1 MAYSN
6 FTRPG
11 EIFSVLVEADG
22 HDTVSR
28 IERFFDSI
36 TVMYINVDVKNT
48 LMIPTSGVGYVLY
61 FGRMSTHRRSSRIPS
76 TMSARTYSEIMTRKI

>member
-11 EIFSVLVEADG
+11 EIFSILVETDG
-22 HDTVSR
+22 HDTVSC

-36 TVMYINVDVKNT
+36 TMVYINVNVKNT
-48 LMIPTSGVGYVLY
+48 LMIPTSGVGYVL
-61 FGRMSTHRRSSRIPS
+61 
-76 TMSARTYSEIMTRKI
+76 